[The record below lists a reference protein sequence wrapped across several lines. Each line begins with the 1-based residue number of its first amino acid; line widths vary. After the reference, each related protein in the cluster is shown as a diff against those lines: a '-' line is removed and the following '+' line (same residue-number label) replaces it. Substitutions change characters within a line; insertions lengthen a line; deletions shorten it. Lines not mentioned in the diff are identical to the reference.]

1 MANRY
6 QHITLKHILV
16 EGTKYIGLQF
26 HSNKRIESIILKDKR
41 FSWNDKFELYIIAN
55 TKTHIRLIFDLFRG
69 IAWINGAHFFE
80 NKKHQKNNPRIS
92 LASFKTRGGKL
103 NPIPAEYI
111 RQLELKRYSLN
122 TCKTYISCFE
132 KFIAAFPNQKLM
144 EINEMDIQEYLQ
156 NLSEKG
162 CSGSYL
168 NQMINAIKFYY
179 EVVLKMPNRFYSIQR
194 PFKQEKLPKVISPP
208 EVKKIINA
216 TGNIKHKCILSLL
229 YSAGLRRQE
238 LLDLEIS
245 DIDSDRML
253 ITVRNGKGGKD
264 RVTLLSD
271 KVLYDLRIYFK
282 EWRPQRYLFE
292 GKPGVKYSASSIRQ
306 ILSKASQKAGL
317 HRKVTPHML
326 RHSFATHLLENG
338 TDLRYIQK
346 LLGYNSSKTTEIY
359 TRVSIQNIQNL
370 KSPLDSL
377 T

>member
-1 MANRY
+1 
-6 QHITLKHILV
+6 
-16 EGTKYIGLQF
+16 
-26 HSNKRIESIILKDKR
+26 
-41 FSWNDKFELYIIAN
+41 
-55 TKTHIRLIFDLFRG
+55 
-69 IAWINGAHFFE
+69 
-80 NKKHQKNNPRIS
+80 
-92 LASFKTRGGKL
+92 
-103 NPIPAEYI
+103 
-111 RQLELKRYSLN
+111 
-122 TCKTYISCFE
+122 
-132 KFIAAFPNQKLM
+132 M

-194 PFKQEKLPKVISPP
+194 PFKQEKLPKVISPQ

-216 TGNIKHKCILSLL
+216 TGNVKHKCILSLL

-271 KVLYDLRIYFK
+271 KVLKDLRIYFK

-292 GKPGVKYSASSIRQ
+292 GKPGVKYGRSSVGKIIQRAA
-306 ILSKASQKAGL
+306 LKAKIGK
-317 HRKVTPHML
+317 KVTLHTL

-338 TDLRYIQK
+338 TGLRQIQS
-346 LLGYNSSKTTEIY
+346 LLGHNSSKTTEIY
-359 TRVSIQNIQNL
+359 TKVSVQHI
-370 KSPLDSL
+370 KSIRSPFDSL
-377 T
+377 Y